1 MGHQTFRLIHIVCLS
16 LAANLLSTNVRA
28 QTSVDD
34 AVAHAG
40 IGVGIAHYNPT
51 SDQGHTSQ
59 GIVVMYRWHSFQS
72 GWGPTIGL
80 DFHATDFDQTLG
92 GLSAPL
98 GTYRMRALL
107 AGYGYTQRVGRFSA
121 SATMTGGYSFNNFNV
136 EDNAG
141 QTFSRAGVS
150 LVGVHVDN
158 SLVVKPSVAVWY
170 DVQRHVGVGVSA
182 GYLVA
187 RPEQTITTAA
197 GIQQQ
202 RLKTDAFEL
211 TVGVTIGVWKKTQ

>member
-1 MGHQTFRLIHIVCLS
+1 MRYQTLRLIHTICLS
-16 LAANLLSTNVRA
+16 LAATLLSTNAHA

-40 IGVGIAHYNPT
+40 LGVGIAHYDPT

-59 GIVVMYRWHSFQS
+59 GIVVMYRWHSFSS
-72 GWGPTIGL
+72 GWGPTVGL
-80 DFHATDFDQTLG
+80 DWHTTDFDQTLG
-92 GLSAPL
+92 GLNAPL
-98 GTYRMRALL
+98 GTFRMRALL
-107 AGYGYTQRVGRFSA
+107 AGYGYTQHVGRFTTSA
-121 SATMTGGYSFNNFNV
+121 NMTGGYSFNNFNV

-158 SLVVKPSVAVWY
+158 SWVVKPEVAVWY
-170 DVQRHVGVGVSA
+170 DVLSHVGVGVSA
-182 GYLVA
+182 AYLVA

-202 RLKTDAFEL
+202 RLKTDAFAL
-211 TVGVTIGVWKKTQ
+211 TAGVTFGIWKKQ

>member
-1 MGHQTFRLIHIVCLS
+1 MGHQTLRLIHIVCLS
-16 LAANLLSTNVRA
+16 LAAIVLATNAHA

-40 IGVGIAHYNPT
+40 IGVGIAHYDPT

-59 GIVVMYRWHSFQS
+59 GIVVMYRWHSFHS

-80 DFHATDFDQTLG
+80 DFHSTDFDQTLG
-92 GLSAPL
+92 GFSAPL
-98 GTYRMRALL
+98 GTYTMRALL

-121 SATMTGGYSFNNFNV
+121 SANMSGGYSFNNFNV

-150 LVGVHVDN
+150 LVGVQVDN
-158 SLVVKPSVAVWY
+158 SWVVKPSVAVWY
-170 DVQRHVGVGVSA
+170 DVQHHVGVGVSA

-187 RPEQTITTAA
+187 RPDQTITT
-197 GIQQQ
+197 
-202 RLKTDAFEL
+202 
-211 TVGVTIGVWKKTQ
+211 